1 MQSCRRLACVLVFAL
16 AALLGSNVARAD
28 VTGSIL
34 GVVHDPTSAVIAG
47 VQITATSVETN
58 QSHSAQSDAT
68 GQYRILAL
76 PVGNY
81 RLEAVAQGFQKFLT
95 TGIELTVNEEKRVD
109 ITLQVGSIEQQVEV
123 NATAVQVETT
133 NTQLGDVIDQK
144 KVLSLPLNGRSYID
158 LLGLQAG
165 VAPTTVGSMQQDRPV
180 SGDLSAGNI
189 SVNGQRE
196 TANAFLVN
204 GGDVTEGRNLGTAV
218 IPNLDSVA
226 EFRLLTNSFD
236 AEYGKFS
243 GAVMNAITKSGTNG
257 FHGDAF
263 EFLRN
268 GDLDARGFFDP
279 TRGVFRR
286 NQFGYAVGGPLWKN
300 KIFWF
305 TDYQGTREAQGLSSG
320 LVQVPSVAERA
331 GSIDPTT
338 LTGKV
343 SGPYFAQIL
352 SSRLGYA
359 VQNAEPYSFAGCTLT
374 SDCVFPGGSIP
385 QRAFASPVLP
395 TMKYIPL
402 PTQGTDLFATAGQN
416 QTVRD
421 DKAGQRVDV
430 NTQKWGNWSVY
441 YFFDD
446 TTLYNPLPSANVPGF
461 GAVTPQR
468 AQQAVLSNTKVLGPG
483 TVNEARLSFLRAAV
497 VTNKPTG
504 GFAKLSDLGFVE
516 NQGLGI
522 FPSGP
527 PGFEGLPPIS
537 FNNLGLNI
545 GSPTLTTT
553 QPNNTWH
560 LSNSLSKIIGAHTLK
575 MGGEFRYLQINERNV
590 CAPNGSFSFNGSETG
605 NDFADYLVGAP
616 NGYTQCSEQFLDS
629 RTRYGGAFIQDSFRL
644 KPNITLNYGLR
655 WEVSMPW
662 YDTQN
667 KIETL
672 VLGEQSTV
680 FPTAPKGWVVPG
692 DPGIPS
698 TLAPTRYNNFAPRLG
713 MAYSPGFTDGALAK
727 VFGGPGKTSIRAAYG
742 IYYTS
747 IEDLN
752 LFYEVGDAPY
762 GLYWPSI
769 VPPLFEL
776 PFQDR
781 GDGVSQGQRFPFV
794 FPIPGSPANKTLN
807 YSVYLPIQG
816 SPGYDPHNKLP
827 YAEHYNFSIQRTLST
842 STVLTMA
849 YVGTQGHQLIAQR
862 ESNPGNPQLCLSLM
876 GSGVKSGTQ
885 QCGPGLELGVF
896 TRPDGTVVN
905 GTRSPFGPDFGSNSY
920 TSNIA
925 NSNYNAMEIT
935 VERKAADVT
944 FLAAYTY
951 SKAMDDS
958 SAYGES
964 VNFSNYALS
973 RALSQYDLT
982 HNFVFSYNW
991 ALPFDKVGMLPK
1003 KLSQGW
1009 SLVGI
1014 TRFSSGFPIGISQSG
1029 DYSLVGTGG
1038 VDEPNFIGGLTIQN
1052 PRQPAADGSG
1062 PNGYF
1067 NRSAFTSQ
1075 VLGTFGDANRRFF
1088 HGPGINNFDL
1098 ALHKTTQVRESM
1110 AVEFRAEFFN
1120 AFNHTQFNNPN
1131 GNFSSSQFGLVTS
1144 ARAPR
1149 IGQLALKFLW

>member
-1 MQSCRRLACVLVFAL
+1 MNLSLRVLCTLLAL
-16 AALLGSNVARAD
+16 AGFSTVRAD

-34 GVVHDPTSAVIAG
+34 GVARDQSSAVVG
-47 VQITATSVETN
+47 NVQITATNVETN
-58 QSHSAQSDAT
+58 QTQSTQSDST

-81 RLEAVAQGFQKFLT
+81 RVEATAPGFQKFVA
-95 TGIELTVNEEKRVD
+95 TGIELTVNEQKRVD
-109 ITLQVGSIEQQVEV
+109 VTLQVGNVQQEVLV
-123 NATAVQVETT
+123 NATAIQVETT
-133 NTQLGDVIDQK
+133 NTQLGEVIDTK

-165 VAPTTVGSMQQDRPV
+165 VVPTTTGSMQQDRPV

-268 GDLDARGFFDP
+268 DKLDSRGFFDL

-286 NQFGYAVGGPLWKN
+286 NQFGYAVGGPVWKN

-305 TDYQGTREAQGLSSG
+305 TDYQGTREAQGISSG
-320 LVQVPSVAERA
+320 LVQVPSVAQRGGDFSA
-331 GSIDPTT
+331 TGG
-338 LTGKV
+338 LTGTV
-343 SGPYFAQIL
+343 NGPYWAQVL
-352 SSRLGYA
+352 SNRLGYG
-359 VQNAEPYSFAGCTLT
+359 VTSGERYGGCTVPGN
-374 SDCVFPGGSIP
+374 CVFPGNIIP
-385 QRAFASPVLP
+385 QRAFAPPTLP

-402 PTQGTDLFATAGQN
+402 PNFGNNLYSTAGQN

-421 DKAGQRVDV
+421 DKAGQRVDI
-430 NTQKWGNWSVY
+430 NNQRTGNWYVY

-446 TTLYNPLPSANVPGF
+446 TTLVSPFAGANVPGF
-461 GAVTPQR
+461 PTVTPQR
-468 AQQAVLSNTKVLGPG
+468 AQQAVLSNTKVFGPG
-483 TVNEARLSFLRAAV
+483 TVNEARVSFLRAAV
-497 VTNKPTG
+497 VTNKPTS

-527 PGFEGLPPIS
+527 PGFEGLPPLS
-537 FNNLGLNI
+537 FNNIGLNV
-545 GSPTLTTT
+545 GTNTLTTT
-553 QPNNTWH
+553 QPDNTWAF
-560 LSNSLSKIIGAHTLK
+560 SEALSKIIGRHTLK
-575 MGGEFRYLQINERNV
+575 MGGEFRYFQINERNV
-590 CAPNGSFSFNGSETG
+590 CGPNGSFSFDGSETG
-605 NDFADYLVGAP
+605 SDIADYLLGAP
-616 NGYTQCSEQFLDS
+616 VNYVQCSMQFLDS
-629 RTRYGGAFIQDSFRL
+629 RGKYGGAFVQDSFRL

-655 WEVSMPW
+655 WEVSTPW

-672 VLGEQSTV
+672 VLGEQSV
-680 FPTAPKGWVVPG
+680 IFPTAPKGWVVPG

-713 MAYSPGFTDGALAK
+713 IAYSPGFSEGALGK
-727 VFGGPGKTSIRAAYG
+727 VFGGPGKTSIRASYG

-781 GDGVSQGQRFPFV
+781 GDGKSQGQRFPFV
-794 FPIPGSPANKTLN
+794 FPVPGSQANKTLN

-816 SPGYDPHNKLP
+816 SPGYDPHNRLP
-827 YAEHYNFSIQRTLST
+827 YAEHYNFSIQRTLT
-842 STVLTMA
+842 PATVLTMA
-849 YVGTQGHQLIAQR
+849 YVGTQGHRLIAQR
-862 ESNPGNPQLCLSLM
+862 ESNPGNGQLCLSLM
-876 GSGVKSGTQ
+876 GNGVAPGTQ
-885 QCGPGLELGVF
+885 QCGPGLELGTF
-896 TRPDGTVVN
+896 TRPDGSTVN
-905 GTRSPFGPDFGSNSY
+905 GTRGPFGPNFGSNSY

-925 NSNYNAMEIT
+925 NSNYNALEIT

-944 FLAAYTY
+944 FLAAYTF

-964 VNFSNYALS
+964 VNFTNYSLS

-991 ALPFDKVGMLPK
+991 SLPFDKATMLPK
-1003 KLSQGW
+1003 RLTQGW
-1009 SLVGI
+1009 SLIGI
-1014 TRFSSGFPIGISQSG
+1014 TRFASGFPVNISQSG
-1029 DYSLVGTGG
+1029 DLSLLGASG
-1038 VDEPNFIGGLTIQN
+1038 VNEPNYVGGLITQD
-1052 PRQPAADGSG
+1052 PRKPAADGSG

-1067 NRSAFTSQ
+1067 NRSAFTSD
-1075 VLGTFGDANRRFF
+1075 VLGFQGSSNRRFF

-1098 ALHKTTQVRESM
+1098 SLHKTTKIRESIAM
-1110 AVEFRAEFFN
+1110 EFRAEFFN
-1120 AFNHTQFNNPN
+1120 AFNHAQFSNPN
-1131 GNFSSSQFGLVTS
+1131 GNYASSQFGLVTS
-1144 ARAPR
+1144 AKAPR

>member
-1 MQSCRRLACVLVFAL
+1 MERYSRFPFVLLLVLAMFV
-16 AALLGSNVARAD
+16 GSTVVRAD

-34 GVVHDPTSAVIAG
+34 GVVHDPASAVVAG
-47 VQITATSVETN
+47 VQITITNVETN
-58 QSHSAQSDAT
+58 QSQSQQSGAT
-68 GQYRILAL
+68 GEYRFLAL

-81 RLEAVAQGFQKFLT
+81 RLEAAASGFQKFLT
-95 TGIELTVNEEKRVD
+95 TDIELTVNEQRRVD
-109 ITLQVGSIEQQVEV
+109 ITLQIGSVEQEVQVS
-123 NATAVQVETT
+123 ATAIQVETT
-133 NTQLGDVIDQK
+133 NTQLGEVIDQK

-165 VAPTTVGSMQQDRPV
+165 VAPTTTGSIQQDRPV

-268 GDLDARGFFDP
+268 EDLDSRGFFDI

-286 NQFGYAVGGPLWKN
+286 NQFGYAAGGPMWKN

-305 TDYQGTREAQGLSSG
+305 TDYQGTRETQGISSG

-331 GSIDPTT
+331 GDFSAVGG

-343 SGPYFAQIL
+343 QGPYWAQVL
-352 SSRLGYA
+352 TNRLGYGVSNGEA
-359 VQNAEPYSFAGCTLT
+359 YGGC
-374 SDCVFPGGSIP
+374 SVPGDCVFPGNVIP
-385 QRAFASPVLP
+385 QRAFAPPTLP

-402 PTQGTDLFATAGQN
+402 PNYGTDLFSTAGQN

-421 DKAGQRVDV
+421 DKAGQRVDINNQV
-430 NTQKWGNWSVY
+430 TGNWYIY

-446 TTLYNPLPSANVPGF
+446 TTLVNPFGGANVPGF
-461 GAVTPQR
+461 PTITPQR
-468 AQQAVLSNTKVLGPG
+468 AQQVVLSNTKILGPG
-483 TVNEARLSFLRAAV
+483 TVNEARVSFLRAAV
-497 VTNKPTG
+497 VTNKPTA

-527 PGFEGLPPIS
+527 PGFEGLPPLS
-537 FNNLGLNI
+537 FNSFSVGTN
-545 GSPTLTTT
+545 TLTTT
-553 QPNNTWH
+553 QPDNTWA
-560 LSNSLSKIIGAHTLK
+560 LSETLSKIVGRHTLK
-575 MGGEFRYLQINERNV
+575 MGGEFRYFQINERNV
-590 CAPNGSFSFNGSETG
+590 CGPNGSFSFNGTETG
-605 NDFADYLVGAP
+605 IDIADYLIGAP
-616 NGYTQCSEQFLDS
+616 SGYTQCSMQFLDS
-629 RTRYGGAFIQDSFRL
+629 RGRYGGAFIQDSFRL
-644 KPNITLNYGLR
+644 KPNITVNLGLR
-655 WEVSMPW
+655 WEVSTPW

-672 VLGEQSTV
+672 VLGEQSVV

-698 TLAPTRYNNFAPRLG
+698 TLSPTRYNNFAPRSG
-713 MAYSPGFTDGALAK
+713 IAYSPGFNDGVLGK
-727 VFGGPGKTSIRAAYG
+727 VFGGPGKTSIRAAFG

-769 VPPLFEL
+769 VPPLFQL

-781 GDGVSQGQRFPFV
+781 GDGKSQTQRFPFV
-794 FPIPGSPANKTLN
+794 FPVPGSPANKTLN

-827 YAEHYNFSIQRTLST
+827 YAEHYNFSIQRTLT
-842 STVLTMA
+842 PATVLTLA

-876 GSGVKSGTQ
+876 GSGVMSGTQ
-885 QCGPGLELGVF
+885 QCGPGLELGTF
-896 TRPDGTVVN
+896 TRPNGTIVDGTR
-905 GTRSPFGPDFGSNSY
+905 GPFGPNFGSNAY

-925 NSNYNAMEIT
+925 NSNYNALEIT
-935 VERKAADVT
+935 VERKARDVT

-973 RALSQYDLT
+973 RSLSDYDLT

-991 ALPFDKVGMLPK
+991 TLPFDKAAALPK
-1003 KLSQGW
+1003 RLTQGW
-1009 SLVGI
+1009 NLIGI
-1014 TRFSSGFPIGISQSG
+1014 TRFSTGFPIAIGQSG
-1029 DYSLVGTGG
+1029 DLSLVGTGG
-1038 VDEPNFIGGLTIQN
+1038 VDEPNFIGGLKIQD

-1067 NRSAFTSQ
+1067 NRSAFTSE
-1075 VLGTFGDANRRFF
+1075 VLGAFGDSNRRFF

-1098 ALHKTTQVRESM
+1098 SLHKTTTIRENM
-1110 AVEFRAEFFN
+1110 AVELRAEFFN

-1131 GNFSSSQFGLVTS
+1131 GNFTSSQFGLVTS